1 MPWIDIIWTD
11 ENEAHFIDAGL
22 SVADVEYVLRNPIG
36 GGVSRSS
43 GRPFAVGE
51 TSGGRPVLVVY
62 EEIDAI
68 TVYPITAYILED

>member
-11 ENEAHFIDAGL
+11 ENEAHIIDGGM
-22 SVADVEYVLRNPIG
+22 SMADVEHVIHHSVG

-43 GRPFAVGE
+43 GRPFVVGYAP
-51 TSGGRPVLVVY
+51 GGRGILVVY

-68 TVYPITAYILED
+68 TVYPITAYFLED